1 MWLRCVTGR
10 WLLAT
15 AVLCEV
21 IGQPEIVQGKAAQRA
36 TNRFQDIRP
45 RRRSPF
51 WSGAL
56 GLLISRASS
65 TQRQFAAKRLF
76 ISRRPNWSS
85 SAAATAVNNCGV
97 LNCQNHIHQWKQAK
111 AAERREKR
119 RFVCRRVVI
128 RVGIHEG
135 HQAFR
140 HLWRW
145 LRAWS
150 CQAADTAGQAFQTAR
165 LLSPSLLNHHHSGHL
180 PDRWRDLSPVRC
192 VPPVADSPSEA
203 GGVPPPLFPVIK
215 PSPPRRMAPAASL
228 LRAPCLHSLL
238 SRSCDHLN
246 SCSFQWE
253 RSSLLDRTALWF
265 SRLSEGPA
273 KAELSNTGAGW
284 SDLHS
289 RKKPTPGPDCCC
301 CCCFTSNRLI
311 HAELAALTSTVRQNA
326 ENLTLNCS
334 FLLVVVSSVQCN

>member
-1 MWLRCVTGR
+1 MGR
-10 WLLAT
+10 WCHLQWN
-15 AVLCEV
+15 VY
-21 IGQPEIVQGKAAQRA
+21 
-36 TNRFQDIRP
+36 RFWP
-45 RRRSPF
+45 RREWKRSDVTPLCYRTLAVGDPCALWGHRSTRNCPRWRSAKGHQSFPGRQAF

-85 SAAATAVNNCGV
+85 SAAAAAVNNCRV

-140 HLWRW
+140 RLWRW

-165 LLSPSLLNHHHSGHL
+165 LL
-180 PDRWRDLSPVRC
+180 
-192 VPPVADSPSEA
+192 
-203 GGVPPPLFPVIK
+203 
-215 PSPPRRMAPAASL
+215 
-228 LRAPCLHSLL
+228 
-238 SRSCDHLN
+238 
-246 SCSFQWE
+246 
-253 RSSLLDRTALWF
+253 
-265 SRLSEGPA
+265 
-273 KAELSNTGAGW
+273 
-284 SDLHS
+284 
-289 RKKPTPGPDCCC
+289 
-301 CCCFTSNRLI
+301 
-311 HAELAALTSTVRQNA
+311 
-326 ENLTLNCS
+326 
-334 FLLVVVSSVQCN
+334 